1 MQDCSLPTRD
11 IVLLGHWD
19 FWPGARLSSTTSTQ
33 DCKKTS
39 AVSNLPLFIK
49 STLNL
54 LHFPH
59 QNPRECCKQPKL
71 IDDSIFAGC
80 FERFGMN
87 NQNFQSPQRQ
97 SFRQAPSQNQR
108 AFRGPPPGFPSTC
121 MAECVFNSVNL
132 SVDQPESAGEF
143 ITKALEKRAPE
154 WIPIFTEGFTFCT
167 KTVTEKLSANDLAEK
182 FDGCSPLPGAILGCL
197 HSHVFTKC
205 PQNVWKNGEWTI
217 LCKKKMLNEVRN
229 QDHIETLC
237 LKIFLSAKIQIHFRL
252 SKIEIW
258 FVRNNR
264 KFEQVMR
271 CS

>member
-1 MQDCSLPTRD
+1 MCSIVPSLFAVLSCLAVGIFGQEQDCRQP
-11 IVLLGHWD
+11 
-19 FWPGARLSSTTSTQ
+19 P
-33 DCKKTS
+33 
-39 AVSNLPLFIK
+39 PLRI
-49 STLNL
+49 
-54 LHFPH
+54 
-59 QNPRECCKQPKL
+59 NPRECCKQPKL

-143 ITKALEKRAPE
+143 ITKALEKKAPE

-167 KTVTEKLSANDLAEK
+167 KTATEKLSANDLAEK

-205 PQNVWKNGEWTI
+205 PQNVWKNVPG
-217 LCKKKMLNEVRN
+217 CD
-229 QDHIETLC
+229 Q
-237 LKIFLSAKIQIHFRL
+237 LKNFFTA
-252 SKIEIW
+252 
-258 FVRNNR
+258 
-264 KFEQVMR
+264 
-271 CS
+271 CSIPPMF